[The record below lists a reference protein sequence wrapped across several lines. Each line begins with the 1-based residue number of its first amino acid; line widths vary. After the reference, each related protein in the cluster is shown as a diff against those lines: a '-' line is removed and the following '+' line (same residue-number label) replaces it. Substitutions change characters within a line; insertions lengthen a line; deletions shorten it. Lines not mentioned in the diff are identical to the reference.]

1 VETITITVPTIE
13 YGVAKFMLPGQ
24 GQCGDHHLVCCKQ
37 SGILIAAIDGIGH
50 GQEAANAAKAAVS
63 ILKTGADEPVISLVQ
78 LCHEGLRST
87 RGVVMSLASIDPGH
101 GLMTWV
107 GVGNVQGVLMRS
119 GAAKGTVQEVLL
131 LRAGVVGSQLPALQ
145 AAVLP
150 IAKGDTLVFVT
161 DGIRGEFAEDL
172 SALESPQR
180 AADRILEHHCRGND
194 DALVL
199 VVRLTG
205 VRG

>member
-1 VETITITVPTIE
+1 V
-13 YGVAKFMLPGQ
+13 LPGQ
-24 GQCGDHHLVCCKQ
+24 GQCGDHHLVCCNR

-50 GQEAANAAKAAVS
+50 GEEAANAAKAAVS

-78 LCHEGLRST
+78 GCHEGLHST
-87 RGVVMSLASIDPGH
+87 RGVVMSLASIDPVQGM
-101 GLMTWV
+101 MTWL
-107 GVGNVQGVLMRS
+107 GVGNVQGVLMRA
-119 GAAKGTVQEVLL
+119 GARKGIVEQELL
-131 LRAGVVGSQLPALQ
+131 LRAGVVGSQLPPLQ

-150 IAKGDTLVFVT
+150 IAQGDTLIFAT
-161 DGIRGEFAEDL
+161 DGVQSEFVKGL
-172 SALESPQR
+172 SALEPPQR
-180 AADRILEHHCRGND
+180 AADRILEQYCRGND